1 MDTEP
6 KYALITGGSRGI
18 GKALAREFA
27 GRGMNLLL
35 VARNQGNLNAAAR
48 EIKEEF
54 PVHVQTL
61 QADLSDPGA
70 AMNIRDWCR
79 REGYRVNILVNNAGI
94 AGTVKFE
101 TADAEYFRKILQV
114 NVSSMVSLTRLFL
127 PELAT
132 HPEAY
137 VLNIGSMSAYFP
149 LPYKTVYAASK
160 AFVRNFSVSVTVINP
175 NGVRTS
181 SGIRER
187 IDAHSW
193 LVRRFLITDAHR
205 IARISVNNMMKR
217 KAVMVPGLL
226 NRLLILVYRLVPHA
240 ISGRYLSGIFRKEIG
255 QSSS

>member
-79 REGYRVNILVNNAGI
+79 REG
-94 AGTVKFE
+94 TVKFE

-160 AFVRNFSVSVTVINP
+160 AFVRNFSVALNEELKGSPVSVTVINP